1 MPDTHFV
8 AYNKISDEFLF
19 RKRVHR
25 AASWRFSE
33 SVEDRAPKLLGD
45 LDGSTTL
52 VK

>member
-25 AASWRFSE
+25 ASWRFSE
-33 SVEDRAPKLLGD
+33 SVEDRASKLLGD